1 LSKAT
6 IYKAIFYPSFQMI
19 NLQQAFLFIS
29 IKITI
34 FRVDKYPIIQVKLPM
49 LSMPALL
56 AQKIGV

>member
-1 LSKAT
+1 
-6 IYKAIFYPSFQMI
+6 MI